1 MSNPLLTK
9 KFIEGVVLELGA
21 IVTSYSLDQLVVLPL
36 HFIREVND
44 TLLSLTLVLE
54 EENPSVY

>member
-1 MSNPLLTK
+1 MTNPLLTK

-36 HFIREVND
+36 HFIREVDD
-44 TLLSLTLVLE
+44 TLLSLTLMLE
-54 EENPSVY
+54 EENPSVS